1 MTRKAVIQLSTVVL
15 LTTVNI
21 STAGATT
28 LGRTAEPT
36 LAHLPSY
43 VAHEKGLF
51 RSEGLSVKM
60 MSLTGRALISAGA
73 KGTID
78 FVPIEG
84 RGAQAILS
92 GSHLKFIVGQSVMS
106 HAVLAVR
113 KNIKTLEDLKQKNIA
128 LGEIDGF
135 RVESLHSLI
144 RLRFSARWKFHEEP
158 KELTRVKGLT
168 DDVYQGIFV
177 SPRFA
182 AKAMQQ
188 GHHML
193 AKIGETRP
201 YLSGTIWVR
210 NSYLAKNRSK
220 VAKFVRAIARATQM
234 IHQDKKA
241 VTPVIMKYFSIV
253 DPTEAGHI
261 WKIVKDQFTPD
272 IPPTLVD
279 QLFRDRLD
287 LMTRRGLRK
296 IKKAPNT
303 FDRYVARRLLSK
315 TLKDLGYILRPP
327 PYKGEN
333 AS

>member
-1 MTRKAVIQLSTVVL
+1 MTRKAILHLLTVVL
-15 LTTVNI
+15 FATMNI
-21 STAGATT
+21 ATARAAT

-51 RSEGLSVKM
+51 RSEGLAVKM
-60 MSLTGRALISAGA
+60 MPLTGRALISAGV
-73 KGTID
+73 KGKVD

-92 GSHLKFIVGQSVMS
+92 GSRLKFIVGQSVMS

-135 RVESLHSLI
+135 RPEFLRPLI
-144 RLRFSARWKFHEEP
+144 RLRYSSRWKFHEEP
-158 KELTRVKGLT
+158 NEIARVKGLT
-168 DDVYQGIFV
+168 DDVYQGVFV
-177 SPRFA
+177 SPLFA
-182 AKAMQQ
+182 AKAIQK
-188 GHHML
+188 GHRVL
-193 AKIGETRP
+193 DKIGETRP
-201 YLSGTIWVR
+201 YLSGTVWVR
-210 NSYLAKNRSK
+210 NTYLSKNRSN
-220 VAKFVRAIARATQM
+220 VTKFVRAIARGTQM
-234 IHQDKKA
+234 IQQDKKA
-241 VTPVIMKYFSIV
+241 VVPIIMKYFSII

-261 WKIVKDQFTPD
+261 WEIVKGQFTPD

-279 QLFRDRLD
+279 QLFRDRLE
-287 LMTRRGLRK
+287 LMARRGLKK
-296 IKKAPNT
+296 IKTVPNT
-303 FDRYVARRLLSK
+303 FDQYVARKLLST

-327 PYKGEN
+327 PYKREN